1 MYKAAR
7 IAQALSAVAVLATVA
22 GCAHMESGSSDQS
35 ARSYEFSSFS
45 REHHGDKRPASL
57 VDALAAKLERPS
69 LVGALATQPRA
80 SECRSDPVFLR
91 YHLQAVYDQLDAA
104 DLNPDT
110 VNLRREDE
118 FIVLDIPM
126 VEAASRPHREFATRL
141 QQLASVV
148 REENHVG
155 LFVAQ
160 HGAGTMP
167 VRWGEEYITQRRV
180 RQLLVEHGVEPHRV
194 SQLAIEDVSASPT
207 EAFLRVKLCYR

>member
-1 MYKAAR
+1 MDIKEKIVSAFAVIL
-7 IAQALSAVAVLATVA
+7 IAGTT
-22 GCAHMESGSSDQS
+22 GCAHVAPSSVDDQS
-35 ARSYEFSSFS
+35 GAYEFSSFS
-45 REHHGDKRPASL
+45 REHTATERPASL

-91 YHLQAVYDQLDAA
+91 YHLQAVYDELDAA
-104 DLNPDT
+104 NLNPTT

-126 VEAASRPHREFATRL
+126 VEAASRPHREFANRL
-141 QQLASVV
+141 QQLAHIV
-148 REENHVG
+148 REESHVD

-167 VRWGEEYITQRRV
+167 VRWGEEDITQRRV
-180 RQLLVEHGVEPHRV
+180 RQLLVEHGVESHRV
-194 SQLAIEDVSASPT
+194 SQLAIHNVTTSPT